1 MSKGDYLGEFE
12 QLVLLAVAHLGE
24 TGYGV
29 TILDTIRERTGRA
42 PSIGAVYATL
52 ARLEEKG
59 YVRSWL
65 GPATGERGGRARR
78 HFTLRPA
85 GSRVLDASR
94 QALERMW
101 RGLPLKPRAE
111 GV

>member
-24 TGYGV
+24 SGYGV
-29 TILDTIRERTGRA
+29 TILDEIRERTGRA
-42 PSIGAVYATL
+42 PSIGAIYATL
-52 ARLEEKG
+52 ARLESKG

-65 GPATGERGGRARR
+65 GSVTRARGGRARR
-78 HFTLRPA
+78 HFALRPA
-85 GSRVLDASR
+85 GVRELDSSRR
-94 QALERMW
+94 ALEQMW
-101 RGLPLKPRAE
+101 SGLDWKPRAE